1 MQGSS
6 DSNATQKSIHASALP
21 YAIMIVT
28 GRKWVHV
35 LLTILGAAGTG
46 LLIVGVRMMMG
57 GG

>member
-46 LLIVGVRMMMG
+46 LLIVGVR
-57 GG
+57 